1 LSEHIVLI
9 GAGSAM
15 FTRGLIADLLR
26 WGQEVD
32 LVLVDIDPD
41 ALEVAEGLAR
51 KMVALAGAPIT
62 VRADVDRRQVLP
74 GATAVICT
82 VGVGGR
88 RAWEQDVFIP
98 RQYGIYQP
106 VGDTVGPGGTS
117 RALRM
122 IPAMVAIAED
132 VVDLAPEALFFNY
145 GNPMAPV
152 CRAVR
157 RATGAPV
164 VGLCHGVNDVAAYL
178 AEALG
183 VAPAR
188 LSYTAAGLNHLT
200 WFTEVRVDGRD
211 AMPRLLEIAHVRATD
226 ALEEHAVDDAQR
238 HSPFSWRLC
247 ALFGAF
253 PAVLDR
259 HVVEFFPQFFAEGDY
274 YGATLGIGAYSFE
287 HTIARGDEIY
297 DAMRYD
303 ALSARP
309 LPGDYLERIGGEHE
323 QVVEI
328 IDSIRRNAGRVY
340 SMNLP
345 NRGQVP
351 NLPPE
356 AVIESPAVAG
366 RADNRVGV
374 AAIAQPEAGAR
385 SRSAAKG
392 RVVPNALFADASGL
406 HAIGLPPLAAGI
418 AGTLAGRIGWVETVV
433 EAALEGSRDKVIQA
447 LVIDGAV
454 SSLDVAERL
463 AHELIEAQAEYLPQ
477 FGL

>member
-1 LSEHIVLI
+1 MSEHIVLI

-15 FTRGLIADLLR
+15 FTRGLIADLIR
-26 WGQEVD
+26 SGEEVD
-32 LVLVDIDPD
+32 LALVDIDPL
-41 ALEVAEGLAR
+41 ALEVAERLAH
-51 KMVALAGAPIT
+51 KMVSLGRAPIT
-62 VRADVDRRQVLP
+62 VRADVDRRQVLA

-132 VVDLAPEALFFNY
+132 VHELAPEALFFNY

-157 RATGAPV
+157 WVTGAPL
-164 VGLCHGVNDVAAYL
+164 VGLCHGVHHVAAYL
-178 AEALG
+178 AG
-183 VAPAR
+183 VLDVDRER

-200 WFTEVRVDGRD
+200 WFTEVSVDGRS
-211 AMPRLLEIAHVRATD
+211 AMPRLREIAQELGHVDPD
-226 ALEEHAVDDAQR
+226 AHAIDEVM
-238 HSPFSWRLC
+238 HNNPFSWRLC
-247 ALFGAF
+247 ALFDAF

-287 HTIARGDEIY
+287 HTIAAGDAIY
-297 DAMRYD
+297 EAMRSD
-303 ALSARP
+303 ALSAEPLRP
-309 LPGDYLERIGGEHE
+309 DYLERIGGEHE

-340 SMNLP
+340 SVNLP
-345 NRGQVP
+345 NHGQVP

-356 AVIESPAVAG
+356 AIVESPAV
-366 RADNRVGV
+366 
-374 AAIAQPEAGAR
+374 
-385 SRSAAKG
+385 
-392 RVVPNALFADASGL
+392 ADASGL
-406 HAIGLPPLAAGI
+406 HALEVPPLSAGI
-418 AGTLAGRIGWVETVV
+418 VGTLCGRIAWVETVV
-433 EAALEGSRDKVIQA
+433 EAALTANRDKVVQA
-447 LVIDGAV
+447 LVLDGVA
-454 SSLDVAERL
+454 SSLDIAERL
-463 AHELIEAQAEYLPQ
+463 ADELIEAQREYLPQ
-477 FGL
+477 FHV

>member
-1 LSEHIVLI
+1 MSTLSEHIVLI

-15 FTRGLIADLLR
+15 FTRGLIADLIR
-26 WGQEVD
+26 SGEEVD
-32 LVLVDIDPD
+32 LALVDVDPE

-51 KMVALAGAPIT
+51 KMVALAGAPVS

-74 GATAVICT
+74 GATAIICT

-132 VVDLAPEALFFNY
+132 VLDLAPEALFFNY

-157 RATGAPV
+157 RATGAPL
-164 VGLCHGVNDVAAYL
+164 VGLCHGVNHVASYL

-183 VAPAR
+183 VEPAR

-200 WFTEVRVDGRD
+200 WFTGVSVDGRD
-211 AMPRLLEIAHVRATD
+211 VMPRLLQVAHARAQD
-226 ALEEHAVDDAQR
+226 AHEEHTIDDVLR
-238 HSPFSWRLC
+238 NSPFSWRLC
-247 ALFGAF
+247 TLFGAF

-259 HVVEFFPQFFAEGDY
+259 HVVEFFPQFYAEGEY

-287 HTIARGDEIY
+287 HTIARGDEIH
-297 DAMRYD
+297 DAMRSD
-303 ALSARP
+303 ALSAAP
-309 LPGDYLERIGGEHE
+309 LPGDYLARIGGEHE

-328 IDSIRRNAGRVY
+328 IDSVRRDAGRVY
-340 SMNLP
+340 SVNLP
-345 NRGQVP
+345 NHGQVP

-356 AVIESPAVAG
+356 AIVESPAVA
-366 RADNRVGV
+366 D
-374 AAIAQPEAGAR
+374 AA
-385 SRSAAKG
+385 
-392 RVVPNALFADASGL
+392 GL
-406 HAIGLPPLAAGI
+406 HAIELPPLAAGV
-418 AGTLAGRIGWVETVV
+418 AGTLSGRIAWVETVV
-433 EAALEGSRDKVIQA
+433 EAALEGSRAKVVQA

-454 SSLDVAERL
+454 ASLDVAERL
-463 AHELIEAQAEYLPQ
+463 ADDLIEAQRAYLPQ
-477 FGL
+477 FAG